1 MFSSCAS
8 PFKGSNRLF
17 ILIEKDEVVRM
28 ARQIKN
34 KSYCDQV
41 EKRNITSRT
50 SLFGFVKNVFRLNHT
65 RSVGN
70 FPSYSTAGKSE
81 NSEILAI
88 RTKVTIAEAQF
99 RRVQMVR

>member
-8 PFKGSNRLF
+8 PFKGSNGLF
-17 ILIEKDEVVRM
+17 ILIEKGEVVRM
-28 ARQIKN
+28 ACQVKN
-34 KSYCDQV
+34 KSCCDQV

-50 SLFGFVKNVFRLNHT
+50 SLFGIVKNVFKLSHT
-65 RSVGN
+65 RSAGN

-81 NSEILAI
+81 NSEVLAI

-99 RRVQMVR
+99 RRVQMVQ